1 MTSISSI
8 ETSFYPGLIEG
19 FSPKSMQPVEAVGV
33 ENAGQNAGNSS
44 RSYYEGDNFDDVD
57 LSNYYSNIRPEDLL
71 SQAGRNVTQSA
82 EALDNAMVSAIQ
94 NGYGVNEAC
103 NIKMA
108 EMAYKANAY
117 MFKVASDVSTFLL
130 EI

>member
-19 FSPKSMQPVEAVGV
+19 FSPKSMQPIEAVGV
-33 ENAGQNAGNSS
+33 QNSDQESGYSS
-44 RSYYEGDNFDDVD
+44 RSNYEGDNFDDVD

-71 SQAGRNVTQSA
+71 SQTGRNVTQSA